1 MTSRRIRIL
10 IPTLL
15 VLVAGVMRVV
25 ALGHPDRIIFDETYY
40 VGDANDYLAQGVE
53 DGFAVH
59 PPLGKWLI
67 AAGIR
72 LFGDTAFGW
81 RISSAVAGTLLVLI
95 VYLIGV
101 RLLRWRGAA
110 ALAAVLAAT
119 DGLLFVQSRISM
131 LDAFLGLF
139 VALGAWLLLVDHD
152 RSGLDEDPWDRTP
165 RRAHDG
171 QQLRLPVQAGG
182 ADDDPSGLATL
193 DRPAPDDGGERANR
207 YLDELPRRA
216 HPYRWLA
223 GLAFGLA
230 ITTKW
235 SGLLALGGAGLL
247 VIGWELA
254 WRRRMTGRM
263 WTGIGRLVV
272 SLVAVFVLVPAA
284 VYVVSYV
291 PWLMNYAH
299 TTEGDDVCV
308 TEDGEPQEPCHVSL
322 PGRLQGLAR
331 YQVAIFEFHRDLEA
345 EHSYRAPAYRWPL
358 MARPVVYYWETCSE
372 ERAEGIATTNDE
384 GEVEE
389 PEPCR
394 VAQGNA
400 GEIIALGN
408 PALWWLSLVSLIP
421 LAIGAW
427 KRDRRAWFIIAFWA
441 GQFVPWLLVRR
452 PAFFFY
458 MVPVVPFMA
467 LAVAYGVRWIDE
479 VRRRRS
485 ERRGRPLRE
494 TAATP
499 GAIVGAIV
507 ALLAI
512 AAFIYFYP
520 VYAGVEMDYDAVRQ
534 RWWFDGWI

>member
-15 VLVAGVMRVV
+15 VLVTGLLRVV

-81 RISSAVAGTLLVLI
+81 RISAAVAGTLLVLL

-110 ALAAVLAAT
+110 ALAAILAAT

-165 RRAHDG
+165 RRADDAG
-171 QQLRLPVQAGG
+171 QLRLPVQAGG
-182 ADDDPSGLATL
+182 ADDDPSGLETL
-193 DRPAPDDGGERANR
+193 DRPAPEDGAGRR
-207 YLDELPRRA
+207 DGYLDELPRRA

-223 GLAFGLA
+223 GVAFGVA
-230 ITTKW
+230 IATKW
-235 SGLLALGGAGLL
+235 SGLLALGAAVLV

-272 SLVAVFVLVPAA
+272 TLAAVFVLVPAA

-308 TEDGEPQEPCHVSL
+308 TEDGEPQEPCHVSI

-331 YQVAIFEFHRDLEA
+331 YQVAIFRFHRDLEA
-345 EHSYRAPAYRWPL
+345 EHSYRAPAYTWPV
-358 MARPVVYYWETCSE
+358 MGRPVVYYWETCSE
-372 ERAEGIATTNDE
+372 ERASGVATTNDE

-408 PALWWLSLVSLIP
+408 PALWWLSLVSLVP
-421 LAIGAW
+421 LAVGAW
-427 KRDRRAWFIIAFWA
+427 KRDRRAWFIIAFWGA
-441 GQFVPWLLVRR
+441 QFVPWLVVRR

-458 MVPVVPFMA
+458 MVPVVPFLA
-467 LAVAYGVRWIDE
+467 LSVAYGIRWIDE
-479 VRRRRS
+479 VRERRA
-485 ERRGRPLRE
+485 ERRGQPLPA
-494 TAATP
+494 TGVTP

-507 ALLAI
+507 ALLAV

-534 RWWFDGWI
+534 RWWFDSWI